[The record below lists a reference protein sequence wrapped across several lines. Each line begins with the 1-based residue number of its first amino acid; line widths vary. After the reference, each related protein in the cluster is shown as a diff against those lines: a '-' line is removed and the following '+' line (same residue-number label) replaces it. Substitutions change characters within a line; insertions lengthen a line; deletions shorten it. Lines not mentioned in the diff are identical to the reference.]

1 MFLEVSIVAAF
12 VGSAGLSVA
21 LLERQTTEWPCFDSV
36 NDRTFAFRLVPGSD
50 LLDSLN
56 NFTVEHSMHAGKVVG
71 NFKFNGTSGY
81 IITCVGSLT
90 VATIRFANQ
99 SDASVISGPWEI
111 VSLTG
116 TLSDVG
122 GSHVHISVSN
132 SAGVTYGVQT
142 KIYIIHNYR
151 DTL

>member
-1 MFLEVSIVAAF
+1 M
-12 VGSAGLSVA
+12 
-21 LLERQTTEWPCFDSV
+21 
-36 NDRTFAFRLVPGSD
+36 
-50 LLDSLN
+50 
-56 NFTVEHSMHAGKVVG
+56 
-71 NFKFNGTSGY
+71 
-81 IITCVGSLT
+81 GSLT

-122 GSHVHISVSN
+122 GSHVHISISN